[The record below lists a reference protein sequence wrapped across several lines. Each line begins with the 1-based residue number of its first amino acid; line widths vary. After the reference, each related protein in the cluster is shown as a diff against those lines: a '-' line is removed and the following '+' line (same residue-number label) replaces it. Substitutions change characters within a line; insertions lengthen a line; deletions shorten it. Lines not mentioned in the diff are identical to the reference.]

1 MSFRESN
8 DEKHIKTL
16 KVKKAQLEKKI
27 QLEGEKLKERAKK
40 ANMMKIEKE
49 EVSKMKSKIEEM
61 KEELRGKQSTRSK
74 RHRV

>member
-40 ANMMKIEKE
+40 ANMMKI
-49 EVSKMKSKIEEM
+49 
-61 KEELRGKQSTRSK
+61 
-74 RHRV
+74 